1 MHSDNRL
8 LILLFPNVYAVMI
21 IIISAITV
29 KMKIR
34 IFIVL
39 QRFREDC

>member
-1 MHSDNRL
+1 MDLHNRL
-8 LILLFPNVYAVMI
+8 LILLFPNVSIVI
-21 IIISAITV
+21 ILIISAITV

-34 IFIVL
+34 VFIVL

>member
-1 MHSDNRL
+1 MDLHIRP
-8 LILLFPNVYAVMI
+8 LILLFPNVSIVITI
-21 IIISAITV
+21 IMTITV

-39 QRFREDC
+39 QEFRESC

>member
-1 MHSDNRL
+1 MNLHNRL
-8 LILLFPNVYAVMI
+8 LRLLFPNVFVVKI
-21 IIISAITV
+21 IIISAITL
-29 KMKIR
+29 KIKIR

>member
-1 MHSDNRL
+1 MDLDNRP
-8 LILLFPNVYAVMI
+8 LILLFPNVSIVI
-21 IIISAITV
+21 IIIMTITV

-39 QRFREDC
+39 QEFRESC